1 MRSHAERVADT
12 GAVVPGSFSF
22 KKYEDGRVYPDE
34 NRMEILF
41 TPDDTEAYATAECTV
56 TVTGIKYTITSVPYD
71 IYIND
76 KLPGTAFENL
86 GLPSG
91 INIEVST
98 GANFSSVPVTWDSSS
113 YGPDSY
119 EEQIITGLAMTV
131 LNTD

>member
-22 KKYEDGRVYPDE
+22 KKYEDGRVYPGE

-76 KLPGTAFENL
+76 KLPGTCLLYTSIFNL
-86 GLPSG
+86 LVLVG
-91 INIEVST
+91 
-98 GANFSSVPVTWDSSS
+98 SVKMADRVIREMMF
-113 YGPDSY
+113 G
-119 EEQIITGLAMTV
+119 G
-131 LNTD
+131 